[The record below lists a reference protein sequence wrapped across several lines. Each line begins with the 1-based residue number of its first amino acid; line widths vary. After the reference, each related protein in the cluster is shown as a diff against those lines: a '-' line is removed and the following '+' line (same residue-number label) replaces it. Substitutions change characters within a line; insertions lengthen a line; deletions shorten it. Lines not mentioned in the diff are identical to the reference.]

1 MDFSSMMSAQMAKA
15 SGSTTTPK
23 EPSSAPSKYQ
33 RKAEVEAAREA
44 AYRAEQAARE
54 SERIAKAERKRK
66 LDEDEAEKK
75 RGREAK
81 RQRLAE
87 ESKKIQKEEQER
99 EERERRKRLGLPEKR
114 RSETAE
120 NGNASPAVDGKEGT
134 PIAANEEAEHIPE
147 EELISKLRALDQPA
161 LLFGETHT
169 RRLKRY
175 RRFLKQQS
183 GESDALQ
190 NPKKSANQ
198 PISTSIE
205 PVPESDTLVPA
216 TMPIPTDTEGRTLL
230 ARKLTTWFNLVL
242 HNWGAAL
249 ASRSSATKSTF
260 AGQSATTSYAQSLAQ
275 LRPLFRK
282 LETLPQNP
290 SVLPPDLLNPMVEI
304 VRNAQN
310 RRYVDA
316 NDGYLKLSIGKAAWP
331 IGVTMVGI
339 HERSAR
345 EKLNDGDKAH
355 IMADEATRKIL
366 QSIKRCLSFAQTKW
380 PPEDM
385 GQLMG

>member
-1 MDFSSMMSAQMAKA
+1 MMSAQMAK
-15 SGSTTTPK
+15 GSSSNTTTTSKDTSTPA
-23 EPSSAPSKYQ
+23 SSKYQ
-33 RKAEVEAAREA
+33 RKAEVEATREA

-54 SERIAKAERKRK
+54 SERIAKSERKRK
-66 LDEDEAEKK
+66 LDEEEAEKH
-75 RGREAK
+75 REREAK

-87 ESKKIQKEEQER
+87 ESRKIQREETER
-99 EERERRKRLGLPEKR
+99 EERDRRKRLGLPVK
-114 RSETAE
+114 SENT
-120 NGNASPAVDGKEGT
+120 GDGVASPAPDGET
-134 PIAANEEAEHIPE
+134 PGAANDEAEDIPE
-147 EELISKLRALDQPA
+147 DELISKLRALAQPA
-161 LLFGETHT
+161 LLFGETHQ

-175 RRFLKQQS
+175 KRLLKQ
-183 GESDALQ
+183 
-190 NPKKSANQ
+190 KSAESTNLQKPKQQTNQ
-198 PISTSIE
+198 PISTTIE
-205 PVPESDTLVPA
+205 SVPPSDTLVPS
-216 TMPIPTDTEGRTLL
+216 TIPPPSDSEGRVLL
-230 ARKLTTWFNLVL
+230 ARKMTTWFNLVL
-242 HNWGAAL
+242 QNWGAAL
-249 ASRSSATKSTF
+249 SSRSAATKSTF
-260 AGQSATTSYAQSLAQ
+260 AGQSATTSYTQSLTQ

-282 LETLPQNP
+282 LEALPQNA

-366 QSIKRCLSFAQTKW
+366 QSIKRCLSYAQTKW
-380 PPEDM
+380 PPEDL